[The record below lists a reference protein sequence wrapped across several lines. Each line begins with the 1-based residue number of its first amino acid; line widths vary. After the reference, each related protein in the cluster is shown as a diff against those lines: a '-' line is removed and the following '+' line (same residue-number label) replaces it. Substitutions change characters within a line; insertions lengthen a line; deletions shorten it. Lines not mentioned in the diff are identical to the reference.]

1 MTGTAPTSGTLAD
14 SPGPPAR
21 VVVVG
26 SGFAGLHTA
35 RRLERLLPAA
45 VAEVTLVSP
54 TDYLLYTP
62 LLPEVA
68 AGVIDPRHL
77 AVPLAQTLRRTTP
90 MPGLTVDADLDRHTV
105 TVRLPDGGTRQ
116 LGWDRLV
123 LAPGSVTRQ
132 FPIPG
137 LAEHGRGLKSLA
149 EAVYLR
155 DHILQQL
162 ELANVAADPSER
174 RTRCT
179 FVVVGAGYAGV
190 EFAAQMQHLV
200 AGALPRFPHLGAG
213 DMRWLLCDIA
223 PRVLPEMGPR
233 LGGRAVQL
241 LQARGIEIRLGISLK
256 ELRADAVTLTDGTEV
271 PTRTVVWT
279 AGVAPSPLIGAMA
292 TRHRLELAKG
302 RLVVDA
308 SLAVPGHDGVWAL
321 GDAAAVPDLT
331 KSGQVTAPTAQ
342 HAQRQAKTAAGNL
355 AASLGVGRTRRYKH
369 HDLGLVVDLAGRD
382 AVARPLGIQLAGLP
396 AKAVTRGYHLYA
408 LPTTGNRIRVAVD
421 WLLDAVLH
429 PEPTQLGFIPDSEVT
444 LPAAEHTDQ
453 YAAPAATTA
462 STARPTT
469 TS

>member
-1 MTGTAPTSGTLAD
+1 MTSTAPTSATPAG

-68 AGVIDPRHL
+68 AGVIDPRHI

-90 MPGLTVDADLDRHTV
+90 MLGLAVDADLDRRTV

-137 LAEHGRGLKSLA
+137 LAEHGRGLKSLP
-149 EAVYLR
+149 EALYLR

-162 ELANVAADPSER
+162 ELASVVTDPSER
-174 RTRCT
+174 RARCT

-213 DMRWLLCDIA
+213 DLRWLLCDVA
-223 PRVLPEMGPR
+223 SSVLPEMGPR

-241 LQARGIEIRLGISLK
+241 LRARGIEIRLGVSVK

-279 AGVAPSPLIGAMA
+279 AGVTPSPLVGAMA
-292 TRHRLELAKG
+292 SRHRLELAKG

-331 KSGQVTAPTAQ
+331 KPGQVTPPTAQ
-342 HAQRQAKTAAGNL
+342 HAQRQARTAARNL

-369 HDLGLVVDLAGRD
+369 HDLGLVVDLGGRD
-382 AVARPLGIQLAGLP
+382 AVARPLGIRLAGLP

-408 LPTTGNRIRVAVD
+408 LPATANRVRVAVD

-429 PEPTQLGFIPDSEVT
+429 RQVDQLGFIPESEVT
-444 LPAAEHTDQ
+444 LSAAEHTDQ
-453 YAAPAATTA
+453 YAAPAATAPTA
-462 STARPTT
+462 GPTT